1 MKKRIL
7 SLALAMLLIFG
18 TVLLSACGDKKTD
31 ETEQN
36 TGNQTT
42 APTDGTD
49 PLEYYK
55 TQFGDVNLDGKEI
68 WIYDLN
74 TSPDVHVNFY
84 DDIQGDPMN
93 VALYKRDN
101 LFVDLYGVS
110 FEYFQNTAGSKL
122 ISNAVL
128 AGSYVADII
137 YGRASGDRLMTLA
150 QMDCMKDMRSLEKL
164 DFSQAWWGNFITDSL
179 TVNDRLFFTSGDI
192 LPTFYQSIGCFFYNI
207 DLGNSYGISKDEVS
221 KTITEGNLTWEY
233 ITTASKDA
241 YLNLD
246 SNSDMTADKDQFGLI
261 TYNVYNHTNMFTIGA
276 GLNLCEQN
284 DEGEWFVDFESASV
298 VDKLGKLETYMD
310 TYSMG
315 ESGVDSIMQTTFKEG
330 RAVFA
335 EHFTES
341 AFNHLRDMSNDYLM
355 LPVPK
360 LEASQSS
367 YRCMVNSYVN
377 CFVGVLSNCADD
389 TATSIILESMAYAGY
404 NDIRPVAYEEFLKGT
419 LARDPAAV
427 ELVDLIFDTAYIDY
441 GVIEK
446 FGVSTDYPQGVSS
459 ILYGYLKEGK
469 PLGSAFAENKD
480 AINGDL
486 NKALKNFLE
495 YN

>member
-221 KTITEGNLTWEY
+221 KTTTEGNLTWEY

-276 GLNLCEQN
+276 GLN
-284 DEGEWFVDFESASV
+284 
-298 VDKLGKLETYMD
+298 
-310 TYSMG
+310 
-315 ESGVDSIMQTTFKEG
+315 
-330 RAVFA
+330 
-335 EHFTES
+335 
-341 AFNHLRDMSNDYLM
+341 
-355 LPVPK
+355 
-360 LEASQSS
+360 
-367 YRCMVNSYVN
+367 
-377 CFVGVLSNCADD
+377 
-389 TATSIILESMAYAGY
+389 
-404 NDIRPVAYEEFLKGT
+404 
-419 LARDPAAV
+419 
-427 ELVDLIFDTAYIDY
+427 
-441 GVIEK
+441 
-446 FGVSTDYPQGVSS
+446 
-459 ILYGYLKEGK
+459 
-469 PLGSAFAENKD
+469 
-480 AINGDL
+480 
-486 NKALKNFLE
+486 
-495 YN
+495 